1 MIYVVYPLLLL
12 LFFWGCSPK
21 GRGNWNEEAFSLRQ
35 MKALQGFAA
44 LCIMLHH
51 IGQKTC
57 ASWLPP
63 NTIIPGLEFFV
74 PIGYILVSL
83 FIFCSGYGL
92 HHSFKYKKDY
102 LKKNFI
108 VRRILPVVFSGYV
121 VTLIFFGVRLL
132 LGEKMKGAQIARYLL
147 GVDLC
152 NPNGWF
158 VLIIP
163 IFYLIFYLAYRFIR
177 IEWLAFLAVVL
188 CTLAYQLLG
197 SIPDQNTSW
206 IRGEWWYNSIHMFA
220 VGIFFSKHEEKIVN
234 HIKKYYIVYLIL
246 AVIGLFG
253 FFMLSEFTKA
263 TVSYYWWGPGKVWH
277 RRICLLSE
285 MAASF
290 AVVFFLFVL
299 GMKIRIGNRFLDL
312 MGKITLE
319 FYLIHGLFVELFAR
333 KFADKLKSVHFFE
346 NNLLYVALVFVLA
359 LPSALILKKLRDLVF
374 GRRKSGKKEAKGME
388 KA

>member
-1 MIYVVYPLLLL
+1 MDVVMKADERQHQNKDPYSIKNIL
-12 LFFWGCSPK
+12 LFAWP
-21 GRGNWNEEAFSLRQ
+21 
-35 MKALQGFAA
+35 
-44 LCIMLHH
+44 IMLANLLQ
-51 IGQKTC
+51 ISFNFADTLVVGNFVSEK
-57 ASWLPP
+57 
-63 NTIIPGLEFFV
+63 GLAAVGSAAPLIVFFTW
-74 PIGYILVSL
+74 GLNGLSL
-83 FIFCSGYGL
+83 
-92 HHSFKYKKDY
+92 
-102 LKKNFI
+102 
-108 VRRILPVVFSGYV
+108 
-121 VTLIFFGVRLL
+121 
-132 LGEKMKGAQIARYLL
+132 GA
-147 GVDLC
+147 D
-152 NPNGWF
+152 
-158 VLIIP
+158 VLISRMIG
-163 IFYLIFYLAYRFIR
+163 AKDHS
-177 IEWLAFLAVVL
+177 
-188 CTLAYQLLG
+188 
-197 SIPDQNTSW
+197 SIPK
-206 IRGEWWYNSIHMFA
+206 A
-220 VGIFFSKHEEKIVN
+220 VYSAICIAIVFGTF
-234 HIKKYYIVYLIL
+234 
-246 AVIGLFG
+246 IGLFG